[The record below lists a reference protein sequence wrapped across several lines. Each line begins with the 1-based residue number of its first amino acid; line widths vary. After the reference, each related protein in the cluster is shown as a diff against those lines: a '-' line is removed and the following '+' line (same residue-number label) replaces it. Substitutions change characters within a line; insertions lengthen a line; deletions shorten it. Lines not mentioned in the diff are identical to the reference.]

1 MISKVEDVTT
11 EDYKIYVKKLFPN
24 TKTVSVW
31 GGEDGSYDVSTGV
44 SGTDQSME
52 KFLYLLS
59 QDQDKI

>member
-1 MISKVEDVTT
+1 MTT

-44 SGTDQSME
+44 SGTIRYGKVFISV
-52 KFLYLLS
+52 KS
-59 QDQDKI
+59 RQDKI